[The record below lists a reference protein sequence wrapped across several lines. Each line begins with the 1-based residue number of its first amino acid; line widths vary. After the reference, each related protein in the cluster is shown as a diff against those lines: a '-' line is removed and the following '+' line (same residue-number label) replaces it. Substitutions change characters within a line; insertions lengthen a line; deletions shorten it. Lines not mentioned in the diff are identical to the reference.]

1 MFRSDPSLNNS
12 CEILSI
18 REDSASVSNASSKGS
33 EKANEKIAA
42 RFYPEALGSSSYI
55 EKNGQ
60 ISLTVIVQTIN
71 QVRTLC
77 VGFGSSPRRPAS
89 HAFLKPLVL
98 LGSFTNFSKGW
109 SFLKRNGTGALQ
121 KHKIF
126 AFHWTTYAH
135 ILGDGAEQRR
145 PPLRAGTEHRRHP
158 ATDTY
163 RSVGDVLLSADD
175 DDLQV
180 CTALQNCLRS

>member
-1 MFRSDPSLNNS
+1 MAEISKRDTSDEKIQTNEKPINDANPSVFRSDPSLNNS

-77 VGFGSSPRRPAS
+77 VGFGSSPPRPAS

-98 LGSFTNFSKGW
+98 LGSFTNFSKG
-109 SFLKRNGTGALQ
+109 
-121 KHKIF
+121 
-126 AFHWTTYAH
+126 
-135 ILGDGAEQRR
+135 
-145 PPLRAGTEHRRHP
+145 
-158 ATDTY
+158 
-163 RSVGDVLLSADD
+163 
-175 DDLQV
+175 
-180 CTALQNCLRS
+180 